1 MEIKRTRRSFSPEFK
16 KQAVQR
22 VLLLKEPAANVA
34 SELEI
39 KPETLSK
46 WVRDYEKMVAQD
58 PSYATAPVSKRP
70 VIKLSKKKGPSEES
84 PSAEA
89 SGISAVPQ
97 TSKDVSEPYAA
108 PVSEEVQS
116 PAPLFTQVE
125 TKSEENRTFEAPALS
140 SEDTTSITEESASEP
155 RAQNSFVATS
165 ETDELTDETGTGEA
179 APRAQQ
185 NEKGFG
191 LRRQGKSFRNQ
202 RPNRNDKN
210 QFKQNSDISQPAVSG
225 AEFTE
230 EHTIVAEPPA
240 PKRPVPKASEG
251 RSWRVAHALDQ
262 RPNYREENE
271 EFGYVD
277 EFSIPAEDL
286 DQVWQILSIM
296 QEKADTR
303 AFSEMVHQ
311 KGLNVP
317 DEVLEN
323 PRVATMQ
330 GPNVPNKPWL
340 RKMRM
345 HPAADEFFQTTPDYA
360 KAVYETYEGL
370 DIRLDKNSEGTP
382 ILSVEK
388 KLNGSREITI
398 DFSKFD
404 RFVDDFYGDFVRDC
418 KKVMMD
424 LNPKEYPGLNAFIRI
439 PDEPMWNPKLWA
451 GVRTFTWNEGE
462 SLSQAWIRYANSL
475 RRNNRQHR

>member
-1 MEIKRTRRSFSPEFK
+1 MLLIYRAFCPIVHMETKRTRRSFSPEFK
-16 KQAVQR
+16 KQAAQR
-22 VLLLKEPAANVA
+22 VLLLKEPVANVA
-34 SELEI
+34 AELEI

-46 WVRDYEKMVAQD
+46 WIKDYEKMVAED
-58 PSYATAPVSKRP
+58 PNFAAPSAPEAKRP
-70 VIKLSKKKGPSEES
+70 VLKMTRKKLAPESEALTPTLTETAQEAEPVEES
-84 PSAEA
+84 VPSSPVFEQ
-89 SGISAVPQ
+89 IE
-97 TSKDVSEPYAA
+97 TKTEEPSVNKNSLSSVHE
-108 PVSEEVQS
+108 PS
-116 PAPLFTQVE
+116 VE
-125 TKSEENRTFEAPALS
+125 TSVVPEETIVHTQEKTSSDTAEEANPKIQS
-140 SEDTTSITEESASEP
+140 
-155 RAQNSFVATS
+155 
-165 ETDELTDETGTGEA
+165 GE
-179 APRAQQ
+179 R
-185 NEKGFG
+185 GYG
-191 LRRQGKSFRNQ
+191 LRRQGKQFRNQ

-210 QFKQNSDISQPAVSG
+210 ISRQQNLDYAQSAA
-225 AEFTE
+225 AEGEFVE
-230 EHTIVAEPPA
+230 EQQTPIEPPP

-251 RSWRVAHALDQ
+251 RSWKVAHALDQ

-277 EFSIPAEDL
+277 EFSVPAEDL
-286 DQVWQILSIM
+286 DQVWQILNIM
-296 QEKADTR
+296 QEKADVR
-303 AFSEMVHQ
+303 AFGEMVHQ

-323 PRVATMQ
+323 PRAATMQ

-345 HPAADEFFQTTPDYA
+345 HPAAEEFFQTTPDYS
-360 KAVYETYEGL
+360 KAVYESYEGL

-388 KLNGSREITI
+388 KPMGAREITI

-418 KKVMMD
+418 KKVMME

-451 GVRTFTWNEGE
+451 GIRTFTWNEGE

-475 RRNNRQHR
+475 RRNSRNHH

>member
-1 MEIKRTRRSFSPEFK
+1 METKRTRRSFSPEFK

-22 VLLLKEPAANVA
+22 VLLLKEPATNVSA
-34 SELEI
+34 ELEI

-46 WVRDYEKMVAQD
+46 WIKDYKKMVAED
-58 PSYATAPVSKRP
+58 PSYAAAGAPKRP
-70 VIKLSKKKGPSEES
+70 VIKLAKKKTAPDTNES
-84 PSAEA
+84 LEVQPENPVAQES
-89 SGISAVPQ
+89 VP
-97 TSKDVSEPYAA
+97 TA
-108 PVSEEVQS
+108 PVFE
-116 PAPLFTQVE
+116 QVE
-125 TKSEENRTFEAPALS
+125 TKVQEARVPEFVQPQEPAVEPVVPTVPVESAAAEVQPISENQEVSEAPAA
-140 SEDTTSITEESASEP
+140 EDVNP
-155 RAQNSFVATS
+155 RT
-165 ETDELTDETGTGEA
+165 
-179 APRAQQ
+179 QQ

-191 LRRQGKSFRNQ
+191 LRRQGKPFRNQ
-202 RPNRNDKN
+202 RPNRNEKN
-210 QFKQNSDISQPAVSG
+210 QPKSNQEFIQPTMTVS
-225 AEFTE
+225 EFVE
-230 EHTIVAEPPA
+230 EPSVPEEPPK

-271 EFGYVD
+271 EHGYVD

-286 DQVWQILSIM
+286 EQVWQILSIM

-303 AFSEMVHQ
+303 AFAEMVHQ

-340 RKMRM
+340 RKMRL
-345 HPAADEFFQTTPDYA
+345 HPAAEEFFQTTPDYA

-382 ILSVEK
+382 ILSVERTPT
-388 KLNGSREITI
+388 GSREITI

-418 KKVMMD
+418 KKVMME

-451 GVRTFTWNEGE
+451 GVRTFTWNDGE

-475 RRNNRQHR
+475 RRNNRPHRY

>member
-1 MEIKRTRRSFSPEFK
+1 METKRTRRSFSPEFK

-22 VLLLKEPAANVA
+22 VLLLKEPAANVSA
-34 SELEI
+34 ELEI

-46 WVRDYEKMVAQD
+46 WIKDYEKMVAED
-58 PSYATAPVSKRP
+58 PSYAAAGTPKRP
-70 VIKLSKKKGPSEES
+70 VIKLAKKKTAPETNES
-84 PSAEA
+84 LEVQPENPGAKES
-89 SGISAVPQ
+89 VP
-97 TSKDVSEPYAA
+97 TA
-108 PVSEEVQS
+108 PVFE
-116 PAPLFTQVE
+116 QVE
-125 TKSEENRTFEAPALS
+125 TKVQEAPVPEFVQPQEPAV
-140 SEDTTSITEESASEP
+140 EPVVPTVPVESAAAEVQPVSENQEVSGAPAAEDINP
-155 RAQNSFVATS
+155 RT
-165 ETDELTDETGTGEA
+165 
-179 APRAQQ
+179 QQ

-191 LRRQGKSFRNQ
+191 LRRQGKQFRNQ
-202 RPNRNDKN
+202 RPNRNEKN
-210 QFKQNSDISQPAVSG
+210 QPKSNQEFIQPTMTVS
-225 AEFTE
+225 EFVE
-230 EHTIVAEPPA
+230 ELSAPEEPPK

-271 EFGYVD
+271 EHGYVD

-286 DQVWQILSIM
+286 EQVWQILSIM

-303 AFSEMVHQ
+303 AFAEMVHQ
-311 KGLNVP
+311 KGLNIP

-340 RKMRM
+340 RKMRL
-345 HPAADEFFQTTPDYA
+345 HPAAEEFFQTTPDYA

-382 ILSVEK
+382 ILSVERTPT
-388 KLNGSREITI
+388 GSREITI
-398 DFSKFD
+398 DFAKFD

-418 KKVMMD
+418 KKVMME

-451 GVRTFTWNEGE
+451 GVRTFTWNDGE

-475 RRNNRQHR
+475 RRNNRPHRY